1 MARQSAER
9 FLRDFVER
17 IVKKALKEFPK
28 IAEILRALSTIF
40 DEITEIKKTIKVLS
54 DNLQILA
61 KRVNV
66 NDVRID
72 KIEKFGATPDTK
84 SQNGIPHITGKDIF
98 EFRKTNN
105 ISLKN
110 LAALLGIKADLV
122 SKWER
127 SLASIHPNAE
137 KELRKYINMPQDK
150 LLKAFQDKDIFYPFG
165 NAPKK
170 RTPLEKKRPKI
181 ITPSQIRALRL
192 TLGLTQKGIAS
203 KYKVN
208 ISTWC
213 NWEYGRTAP
222 PVDIAKTLLE
232 KHKELFGDV
241 INVHAGTTDTSA
253 DSLSL
258 EKLDERIKTVGLSR
272 KELAKMMGVC
282 RSTIDNW
289 VNQKTTPSDENI
301 EKLIGIL
308 GAGQTQSTKDAV
320 QKREE
325 SKQKR
330 KKPSSDYQHSAQE
343 LRNFRKDNG
352 LSQREMSILMRVPL
366 HRYVSWERK
375 NRGLP
380 PEYNSSFKSLLLT
393 KHDEIIRQLN
403 YWAKRS
409 KQ

>member
-1 MARQSAER
+1 MARQSAEG

-150 LLKAFQDKDIFYPFG
+150 LLKAFQDKDIFSSF
-165 NAPKK
+165 
-170 RTPLEKKRPKI
+170 
-181 ITPSQIRALRL
+181 Q
-192 TLGLTQKGIAS
+192 AS
-203 KYKVN
+203 
-208 ISTWC
+208 
-213 NWEYGRTAP
+213 
-222 PVDIAKTLLE
+222 TLLVSNSPIE
-232 KHKELFGDV
+232 
-241 INVHAGTTDTSA
+241 
-253 DSLSL
+253 
-258 EKLDERIKTVGLSR
+258 
-272 KELAKMMGVC
+272 
-282 RSTIDNW
+282 DNH
-289 VNQKTTPSDENI
+289 P
-301 EKLIGIL
+301 
-308 GAGQTQSTKDAV
+308 
-320 QKREE
+320 KR
-325 SKQKR
+325 QDR
-330 KKPSSDYQHSAQE
+330 VR
-343 LRNFRKDNG
+343 LR
-352 LSQREMSILMRVPL
+352 
-366 HRYVSWERK
+366 Y
-375 NRGLP
+375 
-380 PEYNSSFKSLLLT
+380 Y
-393 KHDEIIRQLN
+393 
-403 YWAKRS
+403 
-409 KQ
+409 

>member
-137 KELRKYINMPQDK
+137 KELRKYINMPQ
-150 LLKAFQDKDIFYPFG
+150 
-165 NAPKK
+165 
-170 RTPLEKKRPKI
+170 
-181 ITPSQIRALRL
+181 
-192 TLGLTQKGIAS
+192 
-203 KYKVN
+203 
-208 ISTWC
+208 
-213 NWEYGRTAP
+213 AP
-222 PVDIAKTLLE
+222 PVRT
-232 KHKELFGDV
+232 
-241 INVHAGTTDTSA
+241 
-253 DSLSL
+253 
-258 EKLDERIKTVGLSR
+258 
-272 KELAKMMGVC
+272 
-282 RSTIDNW
+282 W
-289 VNQKTTPSDENI
+289 VT
-301 EKLIGIL
+301 
-308 GAGQTQSTKDAV
+308 
-320 QKREE
+320 
-325 SKQKR
+325 
-330 KKPSSDYQHSAQE
+330 
-343 LRNFRKDNG
+343 
-352 LSQREMSILMRVPL
+352 
-366 HRYVSWERK
+366 
-375 NRGLP
+375 
-380 PEYNSSFKSLLLT
+380 
-393 KHDEIIRQLN
+393 
-403 YWAKRS
+403 
-409 KQ
+409 